1 MDLKI
6 FIKERI
12 FFILIN
18 IVTLAFS
25 VSLLRLLNVQ
35 WFPIIFLIFIN
46 FIGMLSFHIYDY
58 IRKKK
63 YYDEMTINLD
73 ALDKKHLISDVVEE
87 GKFLESSLVYK
98 IISEC
103 NKSFND
109 EISKYKRNNSEY
121 KDYIELWVHEI
132 KTPISSCRLI
142 IENNESEI
150 TKSIKEEINKIENYI
165 EQSLFYA
172 RSSTLEKDYIIKKL
186 NLYEIVG
193 SVINKN
199 ADFLIKNKV
208 KINIDNLD
216 KEVYSDSMWLKF
228 ILGQIISN
236 SIKYMNKKNSELK
249 FYCNENKEGIILSV
263 EDNGIG
269 ISDKDIDKVFLK
281 GFTGENG
288 RKFTKSTGMGLYICK
303 MLCEKLNLG
312 ISIDSVEG
320 EFTRLSL
327 VFPINKIM
335 NFS

>member
-25 VSLLRLLNVQ
+25 VALLRLLNVQ
-35 WFPIIFLIFIN
+35 WFPIIFLTVIN
-46 FIGMLSFHIYDY
+46 FIGMLSFHIYDC

-63 YYDEMTINLD
+63 YYDEMTINLE
-73 ALDKKHLISDVVEE
+73 ALDKKNLISDVVEE
-87 GKFLESSLVYK
+87 GKFLESSLVYN

-121 KDYIELWVHEI
+121 KDYIEIWVHEI

-150 TKSIKEEINKIENYI
+150 TKSIKEEIDKIENYI

-303 MLCEKLNLG
+303 KLCEKLNLG
-312 ISIDSVEG
+312 ISIESVEDK
-320 EFTRLSL
+320 FTRVSL
-327 VFPINKIM
+327 IFPINKIM

>member
-35 WFPIIFLIFIN
+35 WFPIIFLTVIN

-63 YYDEMTINLD
+63 YYDEMTINLE

-87 GKFLESSLVYK
+87 GKFLESSLVYN

-121 KDYIELWVHEI
+121 KDYIEIWVHEI

-150 TKSIKEEINKIENYI
+150 TKSIKEEIDKIENYI

-303 MLCEKLNLG
+303 KLCEKLNLG
-312 ISIDSVEG
+312 ISIESVEDK
-320 EFTRLSL
+320 FTRVSL
-327 VFPINKIM
+327 IFPINKIM

>member
-35 WFPIIFLIFIN
+35 WFPIIFLTVIN
-46 FIGMLSFHIYDY
+46 FIGILSFYIYDY

-63 YYDEMTINLD
+63 YYDEMTINLE

-87 GKFLESSLVYK
+87 GKFLESSLVYN

-121 KDYIELWVHEI
+121 KDYIEIWVHEI

-150 TKSIKEEINKIENYI
+150 TKSIKEEIDKIENYI

-303 MLCEKLNLG
+303 KLCEKLNLG
-312 ISIDSVEG
+312 ISIESVEDK
-320 EFTRLSL
+320 FTRVSL
-327 VFPINKIM
+327 IFPINKIM

>member
-35 WFPIIFLIFIN
+35 WFPIIFLTVIN
-46 FIGMLSFHIYDY
+46 FIGILSFYIYDY

-63 YYDEMTINLD
+63 YYDEMTINLE

-87 GKFLESSLVYK
+87 GKFLESSLVYN

-121 KDYIELWVHEI
+121 KDYIEIWVHEI

-150 TKSIKEEINKIENYI
+150 TKSIKEEIDKIENYI

-303 MLCEKLNLG
+303 KLCDKLNLG
-312 ISIDSVEG
+312 ISIESVEDK
-320 EFTRLSL
+320 FTRVSL
-327 VFPINKIM
+327 IFPINKIM